1 MPSALHYTL
10 TISNWRAHQF
20 TVALHIPEHNDS
32 SLTLTLP
39 SWIPGSYMVRDF
51 AKSIVRLSAT
61 SGASHIENASGEN
74 ANHIPVTKLDK
85 QSWRVETDGKPCT
98 VNYTVYANDLS
109 IRSAFMN
116 DQYAFIN
123 GTSAFLRVSGFEQ
136 SACELDIE
144 LDDSDPS
151 TANWKAYTSMSIRS
165 ESTSSKRWHYAEKN
179 YDELI
184 DHPIYV
190 GIADT
195 HSFDVD
201 GITFTLLFS
210 GNNNI
215 DYPRIARDLTP
226 ICKHHLDL
234 FGSPQPIN
242 NYLFMTLL
250 ADNGFGGLEHK
261 HSTALLYPRFDL
273 PQIGEGENKTD
284 SYITFLSL
292 SSHEFF
298 HTWHVKRIKPEVMVK
313 PDLSQ
318 ETYTNQLWIY
328 EGFTSFYDDVTLAR
342 AGVIEPQK
350 YLDIVAQNISRLLQ
364 NAGRFKQS
372 AAESS
377 FDAWTK
383 FYKQD
388 ASATNNIVS
397 YYTKGGIIAL
407 GLDLLL
413 RERSNNQVS
422 LDNVMQLLWKHYG
435 IDECGTPDNVIQA
448 LCNTHFGIDVSDYLD
463 RVVYGTDDVEL
474 ASLVSCMGV
483 NFSTRARV
491 SAEDKGGF
499 SQNPSI
505 KNQLGVTLKAATFGL
520 SVVQVFEGLAAMK
533 AGILLNDVIIALD
546 GHIVNAQKL
555 QRLLDN
561 AQTSTVDITL
571 IRDGRL
577 LTLPLEV
584 TRARQEMAY
593 FEITDEEKL
602 NQWLGKSNK

>member
-51 AKSIVRLSAT
+51 AKSIISLSAT
-61 SGASHIENASGEN
+61 SSTSRVENSSKKNFVSVA
-74 ANHIPVTKLDK
+74 VTKLDK
-85 QSWRVETDGKPCT
+85 QTWRVDTDGKPCT

-123 GTSAFLRVSGFEQ
+123 GTSAFLRVLGFEQ
-136 SACELDIE
+136 ASCELDIE
-144 LDDSDPS
+144 LDDTDPS
-151 TANWKAYTSMSIRS
+151 TANWKAYTSMPIRS
-165 ESTSSKRWHYAEKN
+165 ESTSSKRWHFAEKN

-215 DYPRIARDLTP
+215 DYPRIASDLIP

-234 FGSPQPIN
+234 FGAPQPIN

-292 SSHEFF
+292 CSHEFF
-298 HTWHVKRIKPEVMVK
+298 HTWHVKRIKPDMMVK

-350 YLDIVAQNISRLLQ
+350 YLDIVAQNVSRLLQ
-364 NAGRFKQS
+364 NAGRLKQS

-397 YYTKGGIIAL
+397 YYTKGGVIAL

-413 RERSNNQVS
+413 RNKSNNQIS
-422 LDNVMQLLWKHYG
+422 LDNLMQLLWRHYG
-435 IDECGTPDNVIQA
+435 IDECGTPDSVIQT
-448 LCNTHFGIDVSDYLD
+448 LCDTHFGIDVSGYLD

-474 ASLVSCMGV
+474 ASLVSDMGV
-483 NFSTRARV
+483 NYNTRARV

-499 SQNPSI
+499 SQLPSI
-505 KNQLGVTLKAATFGL
+505 KNQLGATLKAASFGL
-520 SVVQVFEGLAAMK
+520 TVVQVFEGLAAMK

-561 AQTSTVDITL
+561 AQTATVDITL

-584 TRARQEMAY
+584 TPARQEMAY

-602 NQWLGKSNK
+602 NQWLGK

>member
-1 MPSALHYTL
+1 MPTALRYTI

-20 TVALHIPEHNDS
+20 IVALHIPEHSEN
-32 SLTLTLP
+32 TLELFLP

-51 AKSIVRLSAT
+51 AKSIIDIDAT
-61 SGASHIENASGEN
+61 VSETTTEEEVALLPI
-74 ANHIPVTKLDK
+74 TKLDK
-85 QSWRVETDGKPCT
+85 QTWQIETQGKPCT
-98 VNYTVYANDLS
+98 VRYSVYANDLS
-109 IRSAFMN
+109 IRSAFIN

-123 GTSAFLRVSGFEQ
+123 GTSAFLKVSGFEN
-136 SACELDIE
+136 AVCELDIKLNE
-144 LDDSDPS
+144 NDPT
-151 TANWKAYTSMSIRS
+151 TANWKAYTSMPTRVDSA
-165 ESTSSKRWHYAEKN
+165 SSSGWHFVAQN
-179 YDELI
+179 YDEFI

-195 HSFDVD
+195 HCFNVD
-201 GITFTLLFS
+201 GVSFTLLFS

-215 DYPRIARDLTP
+215 DYERIAQDLTP

-234 FGSPQPIN
+234 FGTPRAID

-261 HSTALLYPRFDL
+261 YSTALLYPRFDL
-273 PQIGEGENKTD
+273 PQVGESSKKTD

-292 SSHEFF
+292 CSHEFF
-298 HTWHVKRIKPEVMVK
+298 HTWHVKRIKPNVMVK

-342 AGVIEPQK
+342 TGVIEPQK
-350 YLDIVAQNISRLLQ
+350 YLDIVAQNVSRLLQ
-364 NAGRFKQS
+364 NAGRLKQTAS
-372 AAESS
+372 ESS

-397 YYTKGGIIAL
+397 YYTKGGVIAL

-413 RERSNNQVS
+413 RKESNDKVG
-422 LDNVMQLLWKHYG
+422 LDTLMQLLWQHYG
-435 IDECGTPDNVIQA
+435 IDEKGTPDSVIQD
-448 LCNTHFGIDVSDYLD
+448 LCKTHFDIDVSAYLD
-463 RVVYGTDDVEL
+463 QVVYGTNDVEL
-474 ASLVSCMGV
+474 ATLVSEMGV
-483 NFSTRARV
+483 EYRTRPRV
-491 SAEDKGGF
+491 SSDDKGGIT
-499 SQNPSI
+499 SQPAI
-505 KNQLGVTLKAATFGL
+505 INQLGATLKPASFGL
-520 SVVQVFEGLAAMK
+520 TVVQVFEGLAAMD

-546 GHIVNAQKL
+546 GHIVNVQKF

-561 AQTSTVDITL
+561 AQASTVEITL

-577 LTLPLEV
+577 ITLPLNV
-584 TRARQEMAY
+584 VKARPDMAY
-593 FEITDEEKL
+593 FTITDELKL
-602 NQWLGKSNK
+602 SKWLGRKS

>member
-20 TVALHIPEHNDS
+20 TVALHIPEHNKS

-51 AKSIVRLSAT
+51 AKSIIRLSAML
-61 SGASHIENASGEN
+61 SASPLENSSDEN
-74 ANHIPVTKLDK
+74 SDSVPVTKLDK
-85 QSWRVETDGKPCT
+85 QTWRVETDGKPCT

-109 IRSAFMN
+109 IRSAFIN

-144 LDDSDPS
+144 LDNSDPS
-151 TANWKAYTSMSIRS
+151 TANWKAYTSMPIRS

-234 FGSPQPIN
+234 FGAPQPIN

-292 SSHEFF
+292 CSHEFF

-350 YLDIVAQNISRLLQ
+350 YLDIVAQNVSRLLQ

-413 RERSNNQVS
+413 RKRSNNQVT
-422 LDNVMQLLWKHYG
+422 LDNLMQLLWKHYG
-435 IDECGTPDNVIQA
+435 VDECGTPDNVIQS
-448 LCNTHFGIDVSDYLD
+448 LCSSHFGIDVSDYLD
-463 RVVYGTDDVEL
+463 RVVCGTDDVEL
-474 ASLVSCMGV
+474 AALVSDMGV
-483 NFSTRARV
+483 NYNTRTRV
-491 SAEDKGGF
+491 SADDKGGF
-499 SQNPSI
+499 SQLPSI
-505 KNQLGVTLKAATFGL
+505 KNQLGATLKAASFGL
-520 SVVQVFEGLAAMK
+520 TVVQVFEGLAAMK
-533 AGILLNDVIIALD
+533 AGILLNDVIIALE

-593 FEITDEEKL
+593 FEITDKEKL
-602 NQWLGKSNK
+602 NKWLGK

>member
-1 MPSALHYTL
+1 MPTALRYTI

-20 TVALHIPEHNDS
+20 IVALHIPEHSEN
-32 SLTLTLP
+32 TLELFLP

-51 AKSIVRLSAT
+51 AKSIIDIDAT
-61 SGASHIENASGEN
+61 VSETTTEEEVALLPI
-74 ANHIPVTKLDK
+74 IKLDK
-85 QSWRVETDGKPCT
+85 QTWQIETQGKPCT
-98 VNYTVYANDLS
+98 VRYSVYANDLS
-109 IRSAFMN
+109 IRSAFIN

-123 GTSAFLRVSGFEQ
+123 GTSAFLKVSGFEN
-136 SACELDIE
+136 AVCELDIKLNE
-144 LDDSDPS
+144 NDPT
-151 TANWKAYTSMSIRS
+151 TANWKAYTSMPTRVDSA
-165 ESTSSKRWHYAEKN
+165 SSSGWHFVAQN
-179 YDELI
+179 YDEFI

-195 HSFDVD
+195 HCFNVD
-201 GITFTLLFS
+201 GVSFTLLFS

-215 DYPRIARDLTP
+215 DYERIAQDLTP

-234 FGSPQPIN
+234 FGTPRAID

-261 HSTALLYPRFDL
+261 YSTALLYPRFDL
-273 PQIGEGENKTD
+273 PQVGESSKKTD

-292 SSHEFF
+292 CSHEFF
-298 HTWHVKRIKPEVMVK
+298 HTWHVKRIKPNVMVK

-342 AGVIEPQK
+342 TGVIEPQK
-350 YLDIVAQNISRLLQ
+350 YLDIVAQNVSRLLQ
-364 NAGRFKQS
+364 NAGRLKQTAS
-372 AAESS
+372 ESS

-397 YYTKGGIIAL
+397 YYTKGGVIAL

-413 RERSNNQVS
+413 RKESNDKVG
-422 LDNVMQLLWKHYG
+422 LDTLMQLLWQHYG
-435 IDECGTPDNVIQA
+435 IDEKGTPDSVIQD
-448 LCNTHFGIDVSDYLD
+448 LCKTHFDIDVSAYLD
-463 RVVYGTDDVEL
+463 QVVYGTNDVEL
-474 ASLVSCMGV
+474 ASLVSEMGV
-483 NFSTRARV
+483 EYRTRPRV
-491 SAEDKGGF
+491 SSDDKGGIT
-499 SQNPSI
+499 SQPAI
-505 KNQLGVTLKAATFGL
+505 INQLGATLKPASFGL
-520 SVVQVFEGLAAMK
+520 TVVQVFEGLAAMD

-546 GHIVNAQKL
+546 GHIVNVQKF

-561 AQTSTVDITL
+561 AQASTVEITL

-577 LTLPLEV
+577 ITLPLNV
-584 TRARQEMAY
+584 VKARPDMAY
-593 FEITDEEKL
+593 FTITDELKL
-602 NQWLGKSNK
+602 SKWLGRKS

>member
-1 MPSALHYTL
+1 MPSVLHYTL
-10 TISNWRAHQF
+10 TISHWRAHQF
-20 TVALHIPEHNDS
+20 NVTLQVPAHSAS
-32 SLTLTLP
+32 SLELSLP

-51 AKSIVRLSAT
+51 AKSIITLSA
-61 SGASHIENASGEN
+61 SSERLDSF
-74 ANHIPVTKLDK
+74 PVTKLDK
-85 QSWRVETDGKPCT
+85 QTWRVDTNGKACT
-98 VNYTVYANDLS
+98 VRYTVYANDLS
-109 IRSAFMN
+109 IRSAFIN

-123 GTSAFLRVSGFEQ
+123 GTSAFLRVSGFENTP
-136 SACELDIE
+136 CEVDIE
-144 LDDSDPS
+144 LNESDSA
-151 TANWKAYTSMSIRS
+151 TAHWKAYTSMPSRC
-165 ESTSSKRWHYAEKN
+165 ESTSPSRWHFIEEN

-195 HSFDVD
+195 YSFDVD

-215 DYPRIARDLTP
+215 DYERIANDLAP

-234 FGSPQPIN
+234 FGVPHPID

-261 HSTALLYPRFDL
+261 YSTALLYPRFDL
-273 PQIGEGENKTD
+273 PQIGESEKKTD

-292 SSHEFF
+292 CSHEFF
-298 HTWHVKRIKPEVMVK
+298 HTWHVKRIKPGVMVK

-342 AGVIEPQK
+342 VGMIEPQK

-364 NAGRFKQS
+364 NVGRFKQS

-413 RERSNNQVS
+413 RKRSNNQIS
-422 LDNVMQLLWKHYG
+422 LDNLMQLLWKHYG
-435 IDECGTPDNVIQA
+435 IDECGTPDNVIQS
-448 LCNTHFGIDVSDYLD
+448 LCETHFGIDVSDYLD
-463 RVVYGTDDVEL
+463 RVVYATDDVEL
-474 ASLVSCMGV
+474 ASLVSDMGV
-483 NFSTRARV
+483 NYKTRTRV
-491 SAEDKGGF
+491 SADDKGGF
-499 SQNPSI
+499 SQLPSI
-505 KNQLGVTLKAATFGL
+505 KNQLGATLKPATFGL
-520 SVVQVFEGLAAMK
+520 TVIQVFEGLAAMK
-533 AGILLNDVIIALD
+533 AGILLNDVIIALE

-555 QRLLDN
+555 QRLLDT
-561 AQTSTVDITL
+561 AQESTVNITL

-577 LTLPLEV
+577 LTVPLEV
-584 TRARQEMAY
+584 TQARQEMAY
-593 FEITDEEKL
+593 FDITDEVKL
-602 NQWLGKSNK
+602 NQWLGK

>member
-1 MPSALHYTL
+1 
-10 TISNWRAHQF
+10 
-20 TVALHIPEHNDS
+20 
-32 SLTLTLP
+32 
-39 SWIPGSYMVRDF
+39 MVRDF
-51 AKSIVRLSAT
+51 AKSIISLSAT
-61 SGASHIENASGEN
+61 SSTSRVENSSKKN
-74 ANHIPVTKLDK
+74 FVSVPVTKLDK
-85 QSWRVETDGKPCT
+85 QTWRVDTDGKPCT

-123 GTSAFLRVSGFEQ
+123 GTSAFLRVLGFEQ
-136 SACELDIE
+136 ASCELDIE
-144 LDDSDPS
+144 LDDTDPS
-151 TANWKAYTSMSIRS
+151 TANWKAYTSMPIRS
-165 ESTSSKRWHYAEKN
+165 ESTSSKRWHFAEKN

-215 DYPRIARDLTP
+215 DYPRIASDLIP

-234 FGSPQPIN
+234 FGTPQPIN

-273 PQIGEGENKTD
+273 PQIGESEEKTD

-292 SSHEFF
+292 CSHEFF

-313 PDLSQ
+313 PGLSQ

-350 YLDIVAQNISRLLQ
+350 YLDIVAQNVSRLLQ
-364 NAGRFKQS
+364 NAGRLKQS

-397 YYTKGGIIAL
+397 YYTKGGVIAL

-413 RERSNNQVS
+413 RNKSNNQIS
-422 LDNVMQLLWKHYG
+422 LDNLMQLLWRHYG
-435 IDECGTPDNVIQA
+435 IDECGTPDSVIQT
-448 LCNTHFGIDVSDYLD
+448 LCDTHFGIDVSGYLD

-474 ASLVSCMGV
+474 ASLVSDMGV
-483 NFSTRARV
+483 NYNTRARV

-499 SQNPSI
+499 SQLPSI
-505 KNQLGVTLKAATFGL
+505 KNQLGATLKAASFGL
-520 SVVQVFEGLAAMK
+520 TVVQVFEGLAAMK

-561 AQTSTVDITL
+561 AQTATVDITL

-584 TRARQEMAY
+584 TPARQEMAY
-593 FEITDEEKL
+593 FEINDEEKL
-602 NQWLGKSNK
+602 NQWLGK

>member
-20 TVALHIPEHNDS
+20 TVALHIPVHNDS

-51 AKSIVRLSAT
+51 AKSIIRLSAT
-61 SGASHIENASGEN
+61 LSTSRLENSSGEN
-74 ANHIPVTKLDK
+74 PDSVPVTKLDK
-85 QSWRVETDGKPCT
+85 QTWRVKTDGKACT

-116 DQYAFIN
+116 DEYAFIN

-136 SACELDIE
+136 AACELDIE

-151 TANWKAYTSMSIRS
+151 TANWKAYTSMPIRS
-165 ESTSSKRWHYAEKN
+165 ESTSARRWHFAEKN

-234 FGSPQPIN
+234 FGAPQPIN

-292 SSHEFF
+292 CSHEFF

-350 YLDIVAQNISRLLQ
+350 YLDIVAQNVSRLLQ

-413 RERSNNQVS
+413 RKKSDNQVNLDS
-422 LDNVMQLLWKHYG
+422 LMQLLWKHYG
-435 IDECGTPDNVIQA
+435 IDECGTPDDVIQS
-448 LCNTHFGIDVSDYLD
+448 LCDTHFGIDVSDYLD

-474 ASLVSCMGV
+474 AALVSDMGV
-483 NFSTRARV
+483 NYKTRTRV

-499 SQNPSI
+499 SQRPSI
-505 KNQLGVTLKAATFGL
+505 KNQLGATLKPATFGL
-520 SVVQVFEGLAAMK
+520 TVVQVFEGLAAMK

-561 AQTSTVDITL
+561 AQTSTVDISL

-577 LTLPLEV
+577 ITLPIAV
-584 TRARQEMAY
+584 TEARQEMAY

-602 NQWLGKSNK
+602 NKWLGK

>member
-1 MPSALHYTL
+1 MLMPSSIHYTL
-10 TISNWRAHQF
+10 TVSNWRAHQF
-20 TVALHIPEHNDS
+20 TVDVSVPDHPQS
-32 SLTLTLP
+32 SLELTLP

-51 AKSIVRLSAT
+51 AKNIISLQAFAKSDKNNALS
-61 SGASHIENASGEN
+61 
-74 ANHIPVTKLDK
+74 VTKTDK
-85 QSWRVETDGKPCT
+85 QTWCVDTNGQPCT
-98 VNYTVYANDLS
+98 LRYVVYANDLS

-123 GTSAFLRVSGFEQ
+123 GTSAFLKVSNFEN
-136 SACELDIE
+136 ANCTLDVKLNE
-144 LDDSDPS
+144 ADPT
-151 TANWKAYTSMSIRS
+151 TANWKTYTSMPIRQDS
-165 ESTSSKRWHYAEKN
+165 VKDSQWHFEEVN

-190 GIADT
+190 GVADT

-201 GITFTLLFS
+201 GVTFTLLFS

-215 DYPRIARDLTP
+215 DYDRIANDLKP
-226 ICKHHLDL
+226 ICKHHLNL
-234 FGSPQPIN
+234 FGDPQPIN

-261 HSTALLYPRFDL
+261 YSTALLYPRFDL
-273 PQIGEGENKTD
+273 PQVGDSEKKTD

-292 SSHEFF
+292 CSHEFF
-298 HTWHVKRIKPEVMVK
+298 HTWHVKRIKPSVMVK

-342 AGVIEPQK
+342 AGVIEPQQ
-350 YLDIVAQNISRLLQ
+350 YLDIVAQNVSRLLQ
-364 NAGRFKQS
+364 NEGRFKQS

-413 RERSNNQVS
+413 RSKSNDKVS
-422 LDNVMQLLWKHYG
+422 LDTLMQMLWQHYG
-435 IDECGTPDNVIQA
+435 ADEKGTPDDVIES
-448 LCNTHFGIDVSDYLD
+448 LCKTHFDIDVSEYLNS
-463 RVVYGTDDVEL
+463 VVYATNDVDL
-474 ASLVSCMGV
+474 AATVSEMGV
-483 NFSTRARV
+483 QFKTRPRV
-491 SAEDKGGF
+491 SNEDKGGTT
-499 SQNPSI
+499 QLPVV
-505 KNQLGVTLKAATFGL
+505 KHQLGATLKAESFGL
-520 SVVQVFEGLAAMK
+520 NVVQVFEGLAAMN
-533 AGILLNDVIIALD
+533 AGILLNDTIIAVN
-546 GHIVNAQKL
+546 GHVVTAQKL

-561 AQTSTVDITL
+561 AQQPTVDITL

-577 LTLPLEV
+577 LTIPLSV
-584 TRARQEMAY
+584 MKPRSEMAY
-593 FEITDEEKL
+593 FEIVDEEKI
-602 NQWLGKSNK
+602 QKWLGRKH

>member
-1 MPSALHYTL
+1 MPTALRYTL

-20 TVALHIPEHNDS
+20 IVVLHIPEHSEN
-32 SLTLTLP
+32 TLELFLP

-51 AKSIVRLSAT
+51 AKSIIDIDAT
-61 SGASHIENASGEN
+61 VSETTTEEEVALLPI
-74 ANHIPVTKLDK
+74 TKLDK
-85 QSWRVETDGKPCT
+85 QTWQIGTQGKPCT
-98 VNYTVYANDLS
+98 VRYSVYANDLS
-109 IRSAFMN
+109 IRSAFIN

-123 GTSAFLRVSGFEQ
+123 GTSAFLKVSGFEN
-136 SACELDIE
+136 AGCELNIKLNE
-144 LDDSDPS
+144 NDPT
-151 TANWKAYTSMSIRS
+151 TANWKAYTSMPTRLDSA
-165 ESTSSKRWHYAEKN
+165 SSSGWHFVAQN
-179 YDELI
+179 YDEFI

-195 HSFDVD
+195 HCFNVD
-201 GITFTLLFS
+201 GVSFTLLFS

-215 DYPRIARDLTP
+215 DYERIAQDLTP

-234 FGSPQPIN
+234 FGTPRAID

-261 HSTALLYPRFDL
+261 YSTALLYPRFDL
-273 PQIGEGENKTD
+273 PQVGESSKKTD

-292 SSHEFF
+292 CSHEFF
-298 HTWHVKRIKPEVMVK
+298 HTWHVKRIKPNVMVN

-342 AGVIEPQK
+342 TGVIEPQK
-350 YLDIVAQNISRLLQ
+350 YLDIVAQNVSRLLQ
-364 NAGRFKQS
+364 NAGRLKQTAS
-372 AAESS
+372 ESS

-397 YYTKGGIIAL
+397 YYTKGGVIAL

-413 RERSNNQVS
+413 RKESNDKVG
-422 LDNVMQLLWKHYG
+422 LDTLMQLLWQHYG
-435 IDECGTPDNVIQA
+435 IDEKGTPDSVIQD
-448 LCNTHFGIDVSDYLD
+448 LCKTHFDIDVSAYLD
-463 RVVYGTDDVEL
+463 QVVYGTNDVEL
-474 ASLVSCMGV
+474 ASLVREMGV
-483 NFSTRARV
+483 EYRTRPRV
-491 SAEDKGGF
+491 SSDDKGGIT
-499 SQNPSI
+499 SQPAI
-505 KNQLGVTLKAATFGL
+505 INQLGATLKPASFGL
-520 SVVQVFEGLAAMK
+520 TVVQVFEGLAAMD

-546 GHIVNAQKL
+546 GHIVNVQKF

-561 AQTSTVDITL
+561 AQASTVEITL

-577 LTLPLEV
+577 ITLPLNV
-584 TRARQEMAY
+584 VKARPDMAY
-593 FEITDEEKL
+593 FTITDELKL
-602 NQWLGKSNK
+602 SKWLGRKS